1 MSNNIDEEINTD
13 INSEENVN
21 ENNNYIKRNWSDNFE
36 EYEKND
42 ENEKEE
48 NNNVEDKNKENIDI
62 ENNENFE
69 EEKKDYKEIEENYI
83 NYKEKIFEEEKK
95 NEENIKKINEKHEIK
110 TVDENKNYLKI
121 VLMPKIKDEYIKI
134 EEEYDE
140 NIIFFHTKRIY
151 ERLDFFNN
159 LVSYENYNLPYLS
172 DTIFLFEKNS
182 TITEDK
188 AMITQTN
195 LSKEELIEIIKKRIS
210 GFNKEIKVPNKR
222 YVEYF
227 IRNLP
232 VYVKILDDEDIKNLF
247 QDLNENINSLETKFI
262 LILLEK
268 LEEIVK
274 YFNLEKKIEILKDD
288 VTNLIFTH
296 LFKSSFLEN
305 SIIKDKLYNLVIYL
319 CINTHEDTISLN
331 ILNNIV
337 KNTNSDSLISTIRG
351 ENFMLVGKLIILLL
365 KSEMNNKEEFCIK
378 FILPLI
384 KVLYID
390 KNPKIRVSV
399 GIILPELS
407 NYININTHIN
417 ELRTLFSLLS
427 VDENPEVRL
436 QSVKILPKIMKDN
449 LEKSNFSEE
458 NTFYIDIY
466 SKLIFDNDKK
476 VRHSAFQ
483 ILGDVIYLF
492 NMDDVDKKAKK
503 LIDFFKNN
511 IDQFY
516 FYKDISYSNVNE
528 DIIYYA
534 TLILPTLI
542 YRLGEKNFDSG
553 FNLKEVLIKLC
564 NYNKEIVQRSLL
576 FKFKEIYQ
584 LLSKDSNR
592 KEMIELYQKKFIYSK
607 FESIQTQAILEFKNI
622 LKISGQETRKKF
634 IKFIGSYLYIDV
646 ESRDEIP
653 YDSENKLIFTSY
665 RQKIECLNN
674 LTDFFDAYDDET
686 IIRKIIPVIILFCC
700 DNVDL
705 VRKESANT
713 LGTIILYLNEKKV
726 ALSEIQIILKAFC
739 FSETYKLRNQFIN
752 LCYIVLKS
760 KKIFEIFIFDL
771 LLNLAQ
777 DKIIDVII
785 KFRILILD
793 IINMKDC
800 DLNYLLK
807 EEKFQ
812 ILIELVNQNENNKYE
827 KIKHG
832 EISNEEIEKYKNEK
846 KYIEP
851 DNSDMRSLK
860 ELFNIDL
867 YV

>member
-48 NNNVEDKNKENIDI
+48 NNNVEDENKENIDI

-110 TVDENKNYLKI
+110 KVDENKNYLKI

-274 YFNLEKKIEILKDD
+274 YFNIEKKIEILKDD

-337 KNTNSDSLISTIRG
+337 KNTNSDGLISTIRG

-390 KNPKIRVSV
+390 KNPKIRESV

-846 KYIEP
+846 KYIKP

>member
-48 NNNVEDKNKENIDI
+48 NNNVEDENKENIDI

-110 TVDENKNYLKI
+110 KVDENKNYLKI

-274 YFNLEKKIEILKDD
+274 YFNIEKKIEILKDD

-365 KSEMNNKEEFCIK
+365 ESEMNNKEEFCIK

>member
-1 MSNNIDEEINTD
+1 MSNNINEEINTD
-13 INSEENVN
+13 INSEDNVN

-48 NNNVEDKNKENIDI
+48 NNNVEDENKENIDI

-83 NYKEKIFEEEKK
+83 NYKEKVFEEEKK

-110 TVDENKNYLKI
+110 KVDENKNYLKI

-274 YFNLEKKIEILKDD
+274 YFNIEKKIEILKDD

>member
-48 NNNVEDKNKENIDI
+48 NDNVEDENKENIDI

-69 EEKKDYKEIEENYI
+69 EEKKDYKEIEENYMS
-83 NYKEKIFEEEKK
+83 YEQKIFEEEKK

-110 TVDENKNYLKI
+110 KVDENKNYLKI

-274 YFNLEKKIEILKDD
+274 YFNIEKKIEILKDD

>member
-48 NNNVEDKNKENIDI
+48 NNNVEDENKENIDI

-83 NYKEKIFEEEKK
+83 NYKEKVFEEEKK

-110 TVDENKNYLKI
+110 KVDENKNYLKI

-274 YFNLEKKIEILKDD
+274 YFNIEKKIEILKDD

-812 ILIELVNQNENNKYE
+812 ILIELVNQNEINKYE

>member
-48 NNNVEDKNKENIDI
+48 NNNVEDENKENIDI

-69 EEKKDYKEIEENYI
+69 EEKKDYKEIEENYMS
-83 NYKEKIFEEEKK
+83 YEQKIFEEEKK

-110 TVDENKNYLKI
+110 KVDENKNYLKI

-274 YFNLEKKIEILKDD
+274 YFNIEKKIEILKDD

>member
-48 NNNVEDKNKENIDI
+48 NNNVEDENKENIDI

-69 EEKKDYKEIEENYI
+69 EEKKDYQEIEENYI
-83 NYKEKIFEEEKK
+83 NYEEKIFEEEKK

-110 TVDENKNYLKI
+110 KVDENKNYLKI

-274 YFNLEKKIEILKDD
+274 YFNIEKKIEILKDD

-337 KNTNSDSLISTIRG
+337 KNTNSDGLISTIRG

>member
-48 NNNVEDKNKENIDI
+48 NNNVEDENKENIDI
-62 ENNENFE
+62 EN
-69 EEKKDYKEIEENYI
+69 KEENYI
-83 NYKEKIFEEEKK
+83 NYKEKVFEEEKK

-110 TVDENKNYLKI
+110 KVDENKNYLKI

-274 YFNLEKKIEILKDD
+274 YFNIEKKIEILKDD

>member
-48 NNNVEDKNKENIDI
+48 NNNVEDENKENIDI

-83 NYKEKIFEEEKK
+83 NYKEKVFEEEKK

-110 TVDENKNYLKI
+110 KVDENKNYLKI

-274 YFNLEKKIEILKDD
+274 YFNIEKKIEILKDD

>member
-21 ENNNYIKRNWSDNFE
+21 ENNNYIKRNWSDDFE

-48 NNNVEDKNKENIDI
+48 NDNVEDENKENIDI

-69 EEKKDYKEIEENYI
+69 EEKKDYKEIEENYMS
-83 NYKEKIFEEEKK
+83 YEQKIFEEEKK

-110 TVDENKNYLKI
+110 KVDENKNYLKI

-274 YFNLEKKIEILKDD
+274 YFNIEKKIEILKDD

>member
-48 NNNVEDKNKENIDI
+48 NNNVEDENKENIDI

-110 TVDENKNYLKI
+110 KVDENKNYLKI

-274 YFNLEKKIEILKDD
+274 YFNIEKKIEILKDD

-337 KNTNSDSLISTIRG
+337 KNTNSDGLISTIRG

>member
-48 NNNVEDKNKENIDI
+48 NNNVEDVNKENIDI

-110 TVDENKNYLKI
+110 KVDENKNYLKI

-274 YFNLEKKIEILKDD
+274 YFNIEKKIEILKDD

-436 QSVKILPKIMKDN
+436 QSVKILPKIMRDN

-846 KYIEP
+846 KYIKP

-867 YV
+867 CV

>member
-48 NNNVEDKNKENIDI
+48 NNNVEDENKENIDI

-83 NYKEKIFEEEKK
+83 NYKEKVFEEEKK

-110 TVDENKNYLKI
+110 KVDENKNYLKI

-274 YFNLEKKIEILKDD
+274 YFNIEKKIEILKDD
-288 VTNLIFTH
+288 VTNFIFTD
-296 LFKSSFLEN
+296 LFKSSFLY
-305 SIIKDKLYNLVIYL
+305 ILLIKDKLYNLVIYL

>member
-274 YFNLEKKIEILKDD
+274 YFNIEKKIEILKDD

>member
-48 NNNVEDKNKENIDI
+48 NNNVEDENKENIDI

-110 TVDENKNYLKI
+110 KVDENKNYLKI

-274 YFNLEKKIEILKDD
+274 YFNIEKKIEILKDD

>member
-48 NNNVEDKNKENIDI
+48 NNNVEDENKENRDI

-83 NYKEKIFEEEKK
+83 NYKEKVFEEEKK

-110 TVDENKNYLKI
+110 KVDENKNYLKI

-274 YFNLEKKIEILKDD
+274 YFNIEKKIEILKDD

>member
-1 MSNNIDEEINTD
+1 M
-13 INSEENVN
+13 
-21 ENNNYIKRNWSDNFE
+21 
-36 EYEKND
+36 
-42 ENEKEE
+42 
-48 NNNVEDKNKENIDI
+48 
-62 ENNENFE
+62 
-69 EEKKDYKEIEENYI
+69 
-83 NYKEKIFEEEKK
+83 
-95 NEENIKKINEKHEIK
+95 
-110 TVDENKNYLKI
+110 
-121 VLMPKIKDEYIKI
+121 
-134 EEEYDE
+134 
-140 NIIFFHTKRIY
+140 
-151 ERLDFFNN
+151 
-159 LVSYENYNLPYLS
+159 
-172 DTIFLFEKNS
+172 
-182 TITEDK
+182 
-188 AMITQTN
+188 
-195 LSKEELIEIIKKRIS
+195 
-210 GFNKEIKVPNKR
+210 
-222 YVEYF
+222 
-227 IRNLP
+227 
-232 VYVKILDDEDIKNLF
+232 
-247 QDLNENINSLETKFI
+247 
-262 LILLEK
+262 
-268 LEEIVK
+268 
-274 YFNLEKKIEILKDD
+274 
-288 VTNLIFTH
+288 
-296 LFKSSFLEN
+296 
-305 SIIKDKLYNLVIYL
+305 
-319 CINTHEDTISLN
+319 
-331 ILNNIV
+331 
-337 KNTNSDSLISTIRG
+337 
-351 ENFMLVGKLIILLL
+351 
-365 KSEMNNKEEFCIK
+365 
-378 FILPLI
+378 
-384 KVLYID
+384 LYID

-449 LEKSNFSEE
+449 LEKNNFSEE

-760 KKIFEIFIFDL
+760 
-771 LLNLAQ
+771 
-777 DKIIDVII
+777 
-785 KFRILILD
+785 
-793 IINMKDC
+793 
-800 DLNYLLK
+800 
-807 EEKFQ
+807 
-812 ILIELVNQNENNKYE
+812 
-827 KIKHG
+827 
-832 EISNEEIEKYKNEK
+832 
-846 KYIEP
+846 
-851 DNSDMRSLK
+851 
-860 ELFNIDL
+860 
-867 YV
+867 

>member
-21 ENNNYIKRNWSDNFE
+21 ENNNYIKRNWSDDFE

-48 NNNVEDKNKENIDI
+48 NNNVEDENKENIDI

-69 EEKKDYKEIEENYI
+69 EEKKDYKEIEENYMS
-83 NYKEKIFEEEKK
+83 YEQKIFEEEKK

-110 TVDENKNYLKI
+110 KVDENKNYLKI

-274 YFNLEKKIEILKDD
+274 YFNIEKKIEILKDD

-542 YRLGEKNFDSG
+542 YRLGEKHFDSG

-812 ILIELVNQNENNKYE
+812 ILIELVNQNEINKYE